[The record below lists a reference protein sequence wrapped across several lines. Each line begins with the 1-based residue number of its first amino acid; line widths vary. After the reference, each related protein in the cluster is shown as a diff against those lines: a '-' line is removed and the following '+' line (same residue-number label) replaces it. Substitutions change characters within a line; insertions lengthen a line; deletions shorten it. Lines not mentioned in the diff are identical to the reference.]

1 MHKWGILSA
10 HDHIRKTLWDLVTDF
25 YPSVT
30 NTQAKYITL
39 HPMLTLKNVE
49 LGNSPMDEISYYW
62 KVFFFFFGFTILINT
77 LEPILILSLKC
88 IISINNYNK
97 LYSS

>member
-10 HDHIRKTLWDLVTDF
+10 HDHIRKTLWDPVTDF

-62 KVFFFFFGFTILINT
+62 KVFFFFW
-77 LEPILILSLKC
+77 
-88 IISINNYNK
+88 
-97 LYSS
+97 LYITDKYIRTNSDFIT